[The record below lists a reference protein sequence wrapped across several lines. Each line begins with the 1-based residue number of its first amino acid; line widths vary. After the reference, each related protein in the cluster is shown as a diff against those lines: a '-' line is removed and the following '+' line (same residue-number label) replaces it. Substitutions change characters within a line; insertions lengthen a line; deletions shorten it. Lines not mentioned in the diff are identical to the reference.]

1 MLDCVRA
8 LLGRA
13 MKFAAALALVI
24 PSWLA
29 GCAASTPVSES
40 LWRYERAANEWT
52 IDSQAMQVR
61 VASRANGLVA
71 GRLRLTHGD
80 RHVVV
85 SGVEIRT
92 LGDEKTEPTSV
103 RYEGRSNILRIHHDF
118 GDGLVVTAEL
128 ELAGDDRILECRL
141 TPTDQIEMVR
151 NGPLDEAIE
160 ALAVDYG
167 WLMVRPGKFDRPR
180 LMTDFF
186 LGRTSD
192 GTAIL
197 IGCDQT
203 ARLAVDPQERL
214 YSLQAMYRTT
224 SVTYRFGLADGWRAL
239 IDAYRQV
246 TRPSPSPRTDQ
257 IVGRLL
263 LDDWSGTPYDYLTPA
278 IASLRFAGLEQI
290 AVIRHNW
297 QHHGYD
303 VKLPDVFPP
312 NARFGTLSQ
321 MDSFARLCESYG
333 VPFGLHDNFF
343 DLYEDAPSFGDC
355 EQAFQPSEWHNRR
368 QRPWL
373 GWFNR
378 QTQQRAVRHTPAS
391 SARMMRRNLTQVCNA
406 LPVSASFLDV
416 NSYSTPPPV
425 ETPDGQFI
433 GPDEALQAE
442 RDMYRQAADIVGGP
456 VLGEG
461 CTEKF
466 LGVVDAANCDLW
478 DVKRWENDPGCQ
490 EWEFFPLLD
499 WLAHDC
505 VVLQGAGYPGRF
517 GQVTAQNA
525 KADCYQPPFTDDYRS
540 ASLLFGHAP
549 LYWLTSRPVSQS
561 LPQVAREYYL
571 GVPFHEHVGR
581 QPIIDV
587 RHEADNIHRLTVEYA
602 DGTTVHVNRGDRPWD
617 VAGWT
622 LPRFGVV
629 IRGQDFLQGTILWQ
643 GHKADIMRRN
653 KLVFLD
659 MRGVRRTWQ
668 GITTAG
674 MLAARR
680 RTDALEIIPLAGID
694 SIHLDLARLL
704 YDPAQVAAV
713 ALIDPDGSRTPV
725 GGPAEGSLALDASL
739 LALPETTT
747 PFAPAYRKV
756 WLQLTQGPAQ

>member
-1 MLDCVRA
+1 M
-8 LLGRA
+8 
-13 MKFAAALALVI
+13 I
-24 PSWLA
+24 PSCLA
-29 GCAASTPVSES
+29 GCAAGTSIPEFS
-40 LWRYERAANEWT
+40 WRYDRAADEWT
-52 IDSQAMQVR
+52 IGSQAVQVR
-61 VASRANGLVA
+61 VASQVNGLVA

-80 RHVVV
+80 RQLVVN
-85 SGVEIRT
+85 GLQMRT
-92 LGDEKTEPTSV
+92 LGDEKTEPTSA
-103 RYEGRSNILRIHHDF
+103 RYEGQGDVLRVHHDF

-128 ELAGDDRILECRL
+128 KLTGEDRILECRL
-141 TPTDQIEMVR
+141 EPTDRIEMIR
-151 NGPLDEAIE
+151 NGPLDEPIE
-160 ALAVDYG
+160 ALAIDYG
-167 WLMVRPGKFDRPR
+167 WLMIRPGKFNRPR

-192 GTAIL
+192 GTAVL

-214 YSLQAMYRTT
+214 YSLHAMYRTT
-224 SVTYRFGLADGWRAL
+224 SVTYRFGLGEGWREL

-246 TRPSPSPRTDQ
+246 TRPSPSPRADQ
-257 IVGRLL
+257 LVGRLL

-278 IASLRFAGLEQI
+278 IGSLRFVGVEQI

-321 MDSFARLCESYG
+321 VDSFARLCKSYG
-333 VPFGLHDNFF
+333 IPFGLHDNFF

-355 EQAFQPSEWHNRR
+355 EQAFQPSEWHRGQ

-378 QTQQRAVRHTPAS
+378 HTQQRAVRHTPISAS
-391 SARMMRRNLTQVCNA
+391 RMMRRNLTQVCNA

-416 NSYSTPPPV
+416 NSYSTPPPI

-433 GPDEALQAE
+433 GPDEALHAE
-442 RDMYRQAADIVGGP
+442 RDMYRQAADLVGGA

-466 LGVVDAANCDLW
+466 LGVVDGANCDLW

-517 GQVTAQNA
+517 RQTTAQGVR
-525 KADCYQPPFTDDYRS
+525 ADCYQPPFTDDYRS

-549 LYWLTSRPVSQS
+549 LYFLTGQSFSQS
-561 LPQVAREYYL
+561 LAQVAREYYL

-587 RHEADNIHRLTVEYA
+587 RHEPDNIHRLTVEYA
-602 DGTTVHVNRGDRPWD
+602 DGTTVHVNRGDAPWD
-617 VAGWT
+617 VAGWA
-622 LPRFGVV
+622 LPQFGVV

-643 GHKADIMRRN
+643 GQKADIMRRS

-674 MLAARR
+674 MLAVRR
-680 RTDALEIIPLAGID
+680 QADGVQIIPLADVD
-694 SIHLDLARLL
+694 SIHLDLARML
-704 YDPAQVAAV
+704 YDPNQVAAV
-713 ALIDPDGSRTPV
+713 VLIDPDGRRTPV
-725 GGPAEGSLALDASL
+725 ERATNGSLTLDASL
-739 LALPETTT
+739 LALPTPAT

-756 WLQLTQGPAQ
+756 LLQLTQAMDN